1 MNCHDLVQRRIGALV
16 ALTFISAVMLAASC
30 SDDEDAMRTSAPE
43 AGAKPVDATSPA
55 VPDDGGIHRE
65 SQALHALITLNE
77 GEVEHS
83 TLAQTKASNESV
95 KEFASHM
102 ITDHG
107 AATERLATLA
117 QQKGIAPEA
126 NRVSDTLKSVA
137 DATKARLEGL
147 SGAAFDK
154 GYMDAQI
161 TSHVQARA
169 LIDGTLTPAMVD
181 PDMKRAL
188 ADLRATIEGH
198 LLDAERIRRGL
209 DASTTRP
216 DSGATSP
223 GVTTSPDAGRRDS
236 GLELPDPGGRD
247 SGLEL
252 PDPGGLLRDA
262 GFGFE

>member
-1 MNCHDLVQRRIGALV
+1 MNCHNPFKRRIGALV
-16 ALTFISAVMLAASC
+16 ALTFVSVVMLAASC
-30 SDDEDAMRTSAPE
+30 SDEEDAMRTSSPE
-43 AGAKPVDATSPA
+43 AGAKPVDATPAA
-55 VPDDGGIHRE
+55 VPEDGGIHRE

-83 TLAQTKASNESV
+83 TLAQTKASNEAV
-95 KEFASHM
+95 KQFASHM

-117 QQKGIAPEA
+117 QQKGITPEA
-126 NRVSDTLKSVA
+126 NRVSDTLKGEA
-137 DATKARLEGL
+137 DTIKARLEGL

-161 TSHVQARA
+161 TSHVKGRA
-169 LIDGTLTPAMVD
+169 LIDEALTPAMVD

-198 LLDAERIRRGL
+198 LLEAERIRRSL

-216 DSGATSP
+216 DSGTTSP
-223 GVTTSPDAGRRDS
+223 GVTAPPDAGRRDS
-236 GLELPDPGGRD
+236 GLELPDPGG
-247 SGLEL
+247 
-252 PDPGGLLRDA
+252 LLGD
-262 GFGFE
+262 GGFEFE